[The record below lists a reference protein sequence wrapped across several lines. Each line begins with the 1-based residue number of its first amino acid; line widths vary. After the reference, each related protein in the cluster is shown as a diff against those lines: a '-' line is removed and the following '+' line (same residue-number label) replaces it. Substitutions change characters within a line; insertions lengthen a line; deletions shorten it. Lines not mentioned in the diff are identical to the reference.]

1 MAQLAGRAAQLA
13 GMTAE
18 QMAVVMGLEVAEALP
33 RFDAHDGPKPMAEDA
48 ALAALRA
55 AKTLGLTLKQLESV
69 TMHAAAGGAITAG
82 QIFFLNVHEI
92 AQLAVHA
99 VLATS
104 KGLAKEDIRDKFCPT
119 GTNAYISS
127 IHLLLRFSFQKV

>member
-1 MAQLAGRAAQLA
+1 
-13 GMTAE
+13 MTAE

-33 RFDAHDGPKPMAEDA
+33 RFDAHDGPRPMAEDA

-104 KGLAKEDIRDKFCPT
+104 KGLAQEDIRDKFCPT
-119 GTNAYISS
+119 GTDF
-127 IHLLLRFSFQKV
+127 IHPSLASVQLV